1 MTKRS
6 DLIKSICVWVLICAS
21 SSSWKACLR
30 SFLLFW
36 HRHPR
41 WLHRQTWL
49 GLGLYGIHGIQVARS
64 CRSRLDWWNVHSTV
78 QLVAHPHDSHD
89 TAIVFQIV
97 SKAGEDFHLKGRVGC
112 RTPAERRQKRLHCEG
127 TRSYKHVLSQR
138 RYGRDVTVLRNSSFV
153 CDLSSFRMEP
163 KHSIHDSC
171 EMWILHG
178 LHVWMSFEARETLR
192 STWIC
197 AWLLRD
203 SEAFETALFC
213 SPRVHV
219 RRFLLEWFFSRFS
232 RSIIDISQSAGRK
245 PGSTR
250 IAQSQVT
257 REIAT
262 CGSSDYISWLSAR
275 FPRDVSEW
283 TRPDSRHKPQTFP
296 HQKLTRKQLKLL
308 DMCWTCVTC
317 GYCIWSND
325 AEQFAWYDIHLCNW
339 LHQETVWNYSTDLD
353 SWFRGWHCG
362 CSAVSRFIQ
371 DVRESKLSQLIHT
384 VGRIFGA
391 CDQAYLSLN
400 LGRTLILRL
409 LQPDCPAQVWPCQNF
424 FERAGSLP
432 HHKLWSLIWRP
443 FAFQL
448 ADSGFVTATWSCRFY
463 HRHLCHIISISDVP
477 PQTALHSVVAI
488 LDEHQTLVH
497 AKSKLWVDSCFS
509 LDTP

>member
-1 MTKRS
+1 
-6 DLIKSICVWVLICAS
+6 
-21 SSSWKACLR
+21 
-30 SFLLFW
+30 
-36 HRHPR
+36 
-41 WLHRQTWL
+41 
-49 GLGLYGIHGIQVARS
+49 
-64 CRSRLDWWNVHSTV
+64 
-78 QLVAHPHDSHD
+78 
-89 TAIVFQIV
+89 
-97 SKAGEDFHLKGRVGC
+97 
-112 RTPAERRQKRLHCEG
+112 
-127 TRSYKHVLSQR
+127 
-138 RYGRDVTVLRNSSFV
+138 
-153 CDLSSFRMEP
+153 
-163 KHSIHDSC
+163 
-171 EMWILHG
+171 
-178 LHVWMSFEARETLR
+178 MSFEARETLR

-213 SPRVHV
+213 SPRAHV

-409 LQPDCPAQVWPCQNF
+409 LQPDCPGTSVTMS
-424 FERAGSLP
+424 ELLRASWQPTSPQIVIFDMAAFCIPACRLRIRNSHLVMSFLSSSSLS
-432 HHKLWSLIWRP
+432 HHFHLWCPPTNRTT
-443 FAFQL
+443 F
-448 ADSGFVTATWSCRFY
+448 GC
-463 HRHLCHIISISDVP
+463 CHSRR
-477 PQTALHSVVAI
+477 
-488 LDEHQTLVH
+488 
-497 AKSKLWVDSCFS
+497 
-509 LDTP
+509 TPDPSSR